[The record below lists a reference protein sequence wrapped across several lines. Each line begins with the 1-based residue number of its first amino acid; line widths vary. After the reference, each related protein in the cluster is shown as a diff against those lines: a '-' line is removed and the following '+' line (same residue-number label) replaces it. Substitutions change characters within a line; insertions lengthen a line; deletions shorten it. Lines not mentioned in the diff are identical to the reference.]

1 MADLSLGRASLN
13 SSAAEG
19 ENAEEK
25 KLNSLVLENLSGSS
39 FHWELFVLIKGDAM
53 NVSLLSSHIEKMP
66 LIALEME
73 FWCE

>member
-19 ENAEEK
+19 EK

-53 NVSLLSSHIEKMP
+53 NVSLLSLHTEKMP

-73 FWCE
+73 FWRE